1 MGSGLLDFGE
11 GSEENFGE
19 LSGERFGGLFGT
31 QGQSEE
37 HSAELFKERETLFVE
52 VILPLSLAKNYMY
65 RVPFELNEQ
74 TEVGKRVVVQFGKN
88 KIYTALIKSISQ
100 TAPEHYQAKYIID
113 VVDEHPI
120 ITPQQLQLWD
130 WMTNYYLC
138 NEGDVMSAALPTGL
152 KLASETIIVLKEDND
167 SETEE
172 SEQVLTEKEA
182 ALITALNSQKRL
194 TIDEVSVLLGQKTVY
209 PIINSLIEKGLIY
222 IAEEVVEKYKP
233 LLKSFVSLNPFYQEE
248 EHLKEL
254 FSILERAPKQLNA
267 LLTFIKLYRQ
277 QDLIPKQQLLEE
289 SDCGQAAFK
298 ALQDKEIFKVVKRP
312 VSRLKENEDDFIL
325 NFELSE
331 VQNKA
336 LTQIEASFEEK
347 DVVLLHGI
355 TASGK
360 TQVYIK
366 LIEKAIEKGGQVL
379 FLLPEI
385 ALTTQIVQRIQR
397 YFGDA
402 IGVYHSKFNNNE
414 RVEIWNKVLNGK
426 YRVVL
431 GARSAVFLPF
441 KELKLIVVDEEHE
454 SSYKQQ
460 EPSPRYQARDVAVL
474 LAHLHQA
481 KAVLGSATP
490 SIESYYNAVNNKYGL
505 VTMNERFGGVELPVH
520 EVVSISEETKKK
532 KMVSYFSS
540 KLIDEIA
547 YTMEQKE
554 QVILFQNRRG
564 YATILICATCGYAP
578 KCVSCDV
585 SLTYHKTSGKL
596 HCHYCGYHQSSINI
610 CPACGSVHIEQ
621 KGFGTER
628 VEEELSLI
636 FPDAKIARL
645 DVDSTRTK
653 NGLMQIITDFQDK
666 KTDILI
672 GTQMVAK
679 GLDFD
684 NVTLIG
690 VINADT
696 LFNYPDFRAF
706 ERSYQLLAQVAGRA
720 GRRNK
725 QGKVI
730 IQAYDDQ
737 HRIIRQVIDNKYLE
751 MYNDELTE
759 RRQFLYPPFT
769 RMIFINIKHKDQD
782 LLNVA
787 AQRFATV
794 LRGQLGRRVLGPE
807 QPMVSRI
814 RNYYIKQVIIKA
826 DKESSIQKVK
836 SILKET
842 ILQFQSEKDF
852 RAVNIQVDVDP
863 Y

>member
-1 MGSGLLDFGE
+1 MLEF
-11 GSEENFGE
+11 
-19 LSGERFGGLFGT
+19 R
-31 QGQSEE
+31 
-37 HSAELFKERETLFVE
+37 ERETLFVE
-52 VILPLSLAKNYMY
+52 VVLPLSLAKNYTY
-65 RVPFELNEQ
+65 RVPFDLNDQ
-74 TEVGKRVVVQFGKN
+74 IEVGKRVVVQFGKN
-88 KIYTALIKSISQ
+88 RIYTALVKNIGHI
-100 TAPEHYQAKYIID
+100 APEHYEAKYIID
-113 VVDEHPI
+113 VVDEHPVVTGI
-120 ITPQQLQLWD
+120 QLQLWE
-130 WMTNYYLC
+130 WITGYYLC
-138 NEGDVMSAALPTGL
+138 NEGDVMAAALPTGL
-152 KLASETIIVLKEDND
+152 KLASETIIVLKE
-167 SETEE
+167 EVTFE
-172 SEQVLTEKEA
+172 VPLTEKESI
-182 ALITALNSQKRL
+182 LINALNHQKRL
-194 TIDEVSVLLGQKTVY
+194 TIEDVSSLLGQKRVY
-209 PIINSLIEKGLIY
+209 PIINSLIGKGLVY
-222 IAEEVVEKYKP
+222 IAEEVVEKYRP
-233 LLKSFVSLNPFYQEE
+233 LLKSFVSLSPFYQDGEN
-248 EHLKEL
+248 LRQLFEL
-254 FSILERAPKQLNA
+254 LEKAPKQLNA
-267 LLTFIKLYRQ
+267 LITFIKLSRQ
-277 QDLIPKQQLLEE
+277 QGLVPKNQLLEE

-298 ALQDKEIFKVVKRP
+298 TLQDKEIFTIVKRP
-312 VSRLKENEDDFIL
+312 VSRLKENEDDFVL
-325 NFELSE
+325 NFQLSPAQQKAKEE
-331 VQNKA
+331 V
-336 LTQIEASFEEK
+336 EVEFEQK
-347 DVVLLHGI
+347 DVVLLHGV

-360 TQVYIK
+360 TQIYIK
-366 LIEKAIEKGGQVL
+366 LIEKAIEAGGQVL

-454 SSYKQQ
+454 QSYKQQ
-460 EPSPRYQARDVAVL
+460 DPSPRYQARDVAVY

-481 KAVLGSATP
+481 KTILGSATP
-490 SIESYYNAVNNKYGL
+490 SIESYYNALNNKYGL
-505 VTMNERFGGVELPVH
+505 VQLTERFGGVSLPLH
-520 EVVSISEETKKK
+520 QVVSISEETKKK

-540 KLIDEIA
+540 ALVDEIA
-547 YTMEQKE
+547 LVMEQKE
-554 QVILFQNRRG
+554 QAILFQNRRG

-578 KCVSCDV
+578 KCVNCDV

-628 VEEELSLI
+628 VEEELKLI
-636 FPDAKIARL
+636 FPEVNIARL

-653 NGLMQIITDFQDK
+653 NGLQQIISDFQEK

-696 LFNYPDFRAF
+696 LLNYPDFRAF

-720 GRRNK
+720 GRRDK

-730 IQAYDDQ
+730 IQAYDDS
-737 HRIIRQVIDNKYLE
+737 HRIIKQVIENQYQE
-751 MYNDELTE
+751 MYDEELAE
-759 RRQFLYPPFT
+759 RRQFHYPPFT
-769 RMIFINIKHKDQD
+769 RLIFVNIRHKDQD

-787 AQRFATV
+787 SQKFAAA
-794 LRGQLGRRVLGPE
+794 LRGQLGHRVLGPE

-814 RNYYIKQVIIKA
+814 RNYYIRQVIIKS
-826 DKESSIQKVK
+826 DKDTSIQKVK
-836 SILKET
+836 SALKNT
-842 ILQFQSEKDF
+842 ITEFLSEKDY
-852 RAVNIQVDVDP
+852 RSVNIQVDVDP

>member
-1 MGSGLLDFGE
+1 MFDDA
-11 GSEENFGE
+11 NE
-19 LSGERFGGLFGT
+19 LEFV
-31 QGQSEE
+31 
-37 HSAELFKERETLFVE
+37 ERETLFIE
-52 VILPLSLAKNYMY
+52 VILPLSLAKNYSY
-65 RVPFELNEQ
+65 RVPFDLNEQ
-74 TEVGKRVVVQFGKN
+74 VAVGKRVVVQFGKN
-88 KIYTALIKSISQ
+88 KIYTALIKSISNM
-100 TAPEHYQAKYIID
+100 APDVYEAKYIID
-113 VVDEHPI
+113 VVDPHPI
-120 ITPQQLQLWD
+120 ITAEQLLLWD
-130 WMTNYYLC
+130 WMTSYYLC
-138 NEGDVMSAALPTGL
+138 NEGDVMSAALPAGL
-152 KLASETIIVLKEDND
+152 KLASETIIVLKENA
-167 SETEE
+167 EE
-172 SEQVLTEKEA
+172 HLLEQPFTEKEQIV
-182 ALITALNSQKRL
+182 LTALKSRPRL
-194 TIDEVSVLLGQKTVY
+194 TIDDVSAILGQKTVY
-209 PIINSLIEKGLIY
+209 PIVNSLIDKGLIY
-222 IAEEVVEKYKP
+222 IAEEVIEKYKP
-233 LLKSFVSLNPFYQEE
+233 LLKSFIVLGDFYKDEE
-248 EHLKEL
+248 NLKQL
-254 FSILERAPKQLNA
+254 FAILERAPKQLNA
-267 LLTFIKLYRQ
+267 LLAYLKLSKRQ
-277 QDLIPKQQLLEE
+277 EAIPKQLLLEE
-289 SDCGQAAFK
+289 SDCGNAALK
-298 ALQDKEIFKVVKRP
+298 TLLDKEIFKVYKRP
-312 VSRLKENEDDFIL
+312 VSRLRGNTDDFIL
-325 NFELSE
+325 NFELSNA
-331 VQNKA
+331 QNLA
-336 LTQIEASFEEK
+336 LTQVEEGFEDK
-347 DVVLLHGI
+347 DVVLLHGV

-360 TQVYIK
+360 TQIYIK
-366 LIEKAIEKGGQVL
+366 LIEKAIELGGQVL

-385 ALTTQIVQRIQR
+385 ALTTQIVERIQR

-460 EPSPRYQARDVAVL
+460 EPSPRYQARDAAIYL
-474 LAHLHQA
+474 GHLHQA
-481 KAVLGSATP
+481 KVVLGSATP
-490 SIESYYNAVNNKYGL
+490 AIESYYNAVAGKYGL
-505 VTMNERFGGVELPVH
+505 VTLNERFGGVELPLQ
-520 EVVSISEETKKK
+520 EVISIAEETKRK

-540 KLIDEIA
+540 KLVDEIA
-547 YTMEQKE
+547 LTLENKE

-578 KCVSCDV
+578 KCVNCDV

-636 FPDAKIARL
+636 FPEAKIARL

-653 NGLMQIITDFQDK
+653 NGLQQIISEFQDK

-696 LFNYPDFRAF
+696 LLNYPDFRAF

-720 GRRNK
+720 GRRDK

-730 IQAYDDQ
+730 IQAYDDN
-737 HRIIRQVIDNKYLE
+737 HRIINQVIENKYLE
-751 MYNDELTE
+751 MYKEELAE
-759 RRQFLYPPFT
+759 RREFNYPPFT
-769 RMIFINIKHKDQD
+769 RLIFINIKHKDAD

-787 AQRFATV
+787 SQKFANI
-794 LRGQLGRRVLGPE
+794 LRAQLGTRVLGPE
-807 QPMVSRI
+807 QPLVSRI
-814 RNYYIKQVIIKA
+814 RNYYIKQVIIKS
-826 DKESSIQKVK
+826 DKHTSIPKVK
-836 SILKET
+836 SILKEA
-842 ILQFQSEKDF
+842 ILQFQSEKEF
-852 RAVNIQVDVDP
+852 RSVNIQVDVDP

>member
-1 MGSGLLDFGE
+1 M
-11 GSEENFGE
+11 E
-19 LSGERFGGLFGT
+19 LG
-31 QGQSEE
+31 
-37 HSAELFKERETLFVE
+37 FKERETLFVE
-52 VILPLSLAKNYMY
+52 VVLPLSLAKNYLY
-65 RVPFELNEQ
+65 RVPFDLNEQ
-74 TEVGKRVVVQFGKN
+74 VAVGKRVVIQFGKN
-88 KIYTALIKSISQ
+88 KIYTALIRSITT
-100 TAPEHYQAKYIID
+100 TAPEVYQAKYLID
-113 VVDEHPI
+113 VVDEHPV
-120 ITPQQLQLWD
+120 ITDTQLQLWD
-130 WMTNYYLC
+130 WMTGYYLC
-138 NEGDVMSAALPTGL
+138 NEGDVMAAALPAGL
-152 KLASETIIVLKEDND
+152 KLASETIIVWKE
-167 SETEE
+167 EGLWEE
-172 SEQVLTEKEA
+172 VLTEKEST
-182 ALITALNSQKRL
+182 LLDALNQQKRL
-194 TIDEVSVLLGQKTVY
+194 TIADVSALLGQKRVY
-209 PIINSLIEKGLIY
+209 PIINSLLEKGLIY
-222 IAEEVVEKYKP
+222 IEEEVIEKYRP
-233 LLKSFVSLNPFYQEE
+233 LLKSFVSINPFYREE
-248 EHLKEL
+248 ENLKGL
-254 FSILERAPKQLNA
+254 FAVLERAPKQLNA
-267 LLTFIKLYRQ
+267 LLTFIKLSRQ
-277 QDLIPKQQLLEE
+277 QNLIAKSQLLEE

-298 ALQDKEIFKVVKRP
+298 TLLDKEIFTVEKRP
-312 VSRLKENEDDFIL
+312 VSRLKENDEDFVL
-325 NFELSE
+325 NFELSAAQNTALLE
-331 VQNKA
+331 VETA
-336 LTQIEASFEEK
+336 FEQK

-360 TQVYIK
+360 TQIYIK
-366 LIEKAIEKGGQVL
+366 LIEKAIENGGQVL

-441 KELKLIVVDEEHE
+441 KDLKLIVVDEEHE

-460 EPSPRYQARDVAVL
+460 EPAPRYQARDVAVYL
-474 LAHLHQA
+474 GHLHQA
-481 KAVLGSATP
+481 KTVLGSATP
-490 SIESYYNAVNNKYGL
+490 AIESYYNAVTGKYGL
-505 VTMNERFGGVELPVH
+505 VTLTERFGGVSLPVH

-532 KMVSYFSS
+532 KMVSYFSA
-540 KLIDEIA
+540 KLVEEIA
-547 YTMEQKE
+547 QVLEQKE

-578 KCVSCDV
+578 KCVNCDV

-636 FPDAKIARL
+636 FPEAKIARL

-653 NGLMQIITDFQDK
+653 NGLQQIISDFQDK
-666 KTDILI
+666 KTEILI

-696 LFNYPDFRAF
+696 LLNYPDFRAF

-720 GRRNK
+720 GRRDK

-730 IQAYDDQ
+730 IQAYDDG
-737 HRIIRQVIDNKYLE
+737 HRIIKQVMENLYLE
-751 MYNDELTE
+751 MYEDELAE
-759 RRQFLYPPFT
+759 RRQFHYPPFT
-769 RMIFINIKHKDQD
+769 RLIFINIKHKDQD

-787 AQRFATV
+787 AQRFTTA
-794 LRGQLGRRVLGPE
+794 LRVQLGHRVLGPE
-807 QPMVSRI
+807 QPMVARI
-814 RNYYIKQVIIKA
+814 RNYYIKQVIIKS
-826 DKESSIQKVK
+826 DKDTNIQKVK
-836 SILKET
+836 SVLKET
-842 ILQFQSEKDF
+842 IVQFQAEKDY

-863 Y
+863 

>member
-1 MGSGLLDFGE
+1 M
-11 GSEENFGE
+11 
-19 LSGERFGGLFGT
+19 
-31 QGQSEE
+31 
-37 HSAELFKERETLFVE
+37 
-52 VILPLSLAKNYMY
+52 
-65 RVPFELNEQ
+65 
-74 TEVGKRVVVQFGKN
+74 VVQFGKN
-88 KIYTALIKSISQ
+88 KIYTALVKSISKE
-100 TAPEHYQAKYIID
+100 APEVYEAKYIID
-113 VVDEHPI
+113 VVDAYPI
-120 ITPQQLQLWD
+120 ITPEQLNLWD
-130 WMTNYYLC
+130 WMTSYYLC
-138 NEGDVMSAALPTGL
+138 NEGDVLSAALPTGL
-152 KLASETIIVLKEDND
+152 KLASETIIVLKE
-167 SETEE
+167 E
-172 SEQVLTEKEA
+172 SPLSDEDGVIQEIVFTDKEQIILN
-182 ALITALNSQKRL
+182 ALRSRPRL
-194 TIDEVSVLLGQKTVY
+194 TIDDVSALLGQKTVY
-209 PIINSLIEKGLIY
+209 PIINSLLSKGMVY

-233 LLKSFVSLNPFYQEE
+233 LLKSFVSLQPFYNEE
-248 EHLKEL
+248 ENLKHL

-267 LLTFIKLYRQ
+267 LLAYLKLSKQ
-277 QDLIPKQQLLEE
+277 QTTISKQQLLEE
-289 SDCGQAAFK
+289 SACGTAAFK
-298 ALQDKEIFKVVKRP
+298 TLVDKEIFAVYKRP
-312 VSRLKENEDDFIL
+312 VSRLLENADDFVL

-331 VQNKA
+331 AQNRA
-336 LTQIEASFEEK
+336 LQQIEDGFLAK
-347 DVVLLHGI
+347 DVMLLHGV

-360 TQVYIK
+360 TQIYIK

-385 ALTTQIVQRIQR
+385 ALTTQIVERIQR

-454 SSYKQQ
+454 SSYKQHD
-460 EPSPRYQARDVAVL
+460 PSPRYQARDAAVY

-481 KAVLGSATP
+481 KIVLGSATP
-490 SIESYYNAVNNKYGL
+490 SIESYYNAVSGKYGL
-505 VTMNERFGGVELPVH
+505 VTITERFGGVDLPLQ
-520 EVVSISEETKKK
+520 EVISISEETKRK
-532 KMVSYFSS
+532 KMVSYFST

-547 YTMEQKE
+547 FTLENKE

-564 YATILICATCGYAP
+564 YATILICGTCGYAP
-578 KCVSCDV
+578 KCVNCDV

-596 HCHYCGYHQSSINI
+596 HCHYCGYHQSSINV

-636 FPDAKIARL
+636 FPEAKISRL

-653 NGLMQIITDFQDK
+653 NGLQQIISDFQEK

-696 LFNYPDFRAF
+696 LLNYPDFRAF

-720 GRRNK
+720 GRRDK

-730 IQAYDDQ
+730 IQAYDDN
-737 HRIIRQVIDNKYLE
+737 HRIINQVIDNKYLE
-751 MYNDELTE
+751 MYNEEVAE
-759 RRQFLYPPFT
+759 RKQFNYPPFT
-769 RMIFINIKHKDQD
+769 RLIFINIKHKDAD

-787 AQRFATV
+787 SQKFANI
-794 LRGQLGRRVLGPE
+794 LKGQLGGRVLGPE
-807 QPMVSRI
+807 QPLVSRV
-814 RNYYIKQVIIKA
+814 RNYYIKQVIIKS
-826 DKESSIQKVK
+826 DKNTSVQKVK
-836 SILKET
+836 SILKDT
-842 ILQFQSEKDF
+842 IVQFQSEKDY